1 MAEPEDDPRTSE
13 DHFGRH
19 NAVKSSTW
27 ASVIVI
33 AIIAVIVGAVFY
45 FQR

>member
-1 MAEPEDDPRTSE
+1 MPEQDNDRTTSE

-19 NAVKSSTW
+19 NASKSSTW

-33 AIIAVIVGAVFY
+33 AIIAAIVGAVFY
-45 FQR
+45 FLR